1 MRTLLARVM
10 MMPEVSQLSSPE
22 WRMVT
27 ELREPGL
34 EMMSDFRERDRLFSR
49 SRPKAKFKKSPV
61 KSHVTVTNKIQ
72 STHFTRE
79 KLPTLNEIPLALAV
93 TVLVLP
99 SG

>member
-34 EMMSDFRERDRLFSR
+34 EMMSDCAERERSFRR
-49 SRPKAKFKKSPV
+49 SRPKAKFKKPLV

-72 STHFTRE
+72 STDFARE
-79 KLPTLNEIPLALAV
+79 KLPTLNEFPLALPV
-93 TVLVLP
+93 TVFVLP